1 MKRIGSL
8 LTMSFATVLV
18 VLGAHA
24 ISAQQKQ
31 DKYTVKV
38 PNGLAFSVKED
49 ILYVADSGKPRHIR
63 AFNVRPDGTLDAGRV
78 FATIDQGGPDGIRVD
93 ALGNVW
99 SSSGD
104 GAQVFSPAGVRIARV
119 RLPESGANVGFGGAD
134 GRTLFITARTSLYA
148 IDTLVRGAPR
158 P

>member
-1 MKRIGSL
+1 
-8 LTMSFATVLV
+8 
-18 VLGAHA
+18 
-24 ISAQQKQ
+24 
-31 DKYTVKV
+31 
-38 PNGLAFSVKED
+38 
-49 ILYVADSGKPRHIR
+49 YVADSGKPRHIR
-63 AFNVRPDGTLDAGRV
+63 AFSVRPDGTLDAGRV

-119 RLPESGANVGFGGAD
+119 RLPEGGANVGFGGAD

-148 IDTLVRGAPR
+148 IDTLVRGAAR